1 MTHRHVSTPR
11 SSAAPPPPS
20 SVPSSVVIL
29 HEVVGDDPRPDE
41 VDTLAQAEQ
50 VSAALRGM
58 GIEIAALATG
68 LDLASTLNAIRG
80 RRPDVVFNL
89 VESLGGDGRLVH
101 VVPSLL
107 ATTGIPFTGSDG
119 DAVFMSSHKR
129 LAKRVMRQH
138 GIPTPEVLEDGGAD
152 EGDDDDDD
160 VGGEWIVKSLWEHAS
175 LGLDDGC
182 VVDGVGAARLR
193 IADSIRRHGGEWF
206 AERYVDGREF
216 NVSVLEIDGTPQVLP
231 LAEMTFVD
239 YPAGKPRIVG
249 YAAKWD
255 ESAPEYQATKRVFP
269 ALSAA
274 LRDAITGIV
283 GQCWS
288 AFGLRGYARVDFRVD
303 DEQRPWVLEI
313 NANPCIA
320 GDSGFTATA
329 VEAGIDFERLVAL
342 LLEAAL
348 RQKHVNS

>member
-1 MTHRHVSTPR
+1 MTHRHVSTP
-11 SSAAPPPPS
+11 SPVLS
-20 SVPSSVVIL
+20 SVPSSVMVL
-29 HEVVGDDPRPDE
+29 HEAVGDDPRPDE
-41 VDTLAQAEQ
+41 LDTLAQAEQ

-58 GIEIAALATG
+58 GIESAALATG
-68 LDLASTLNAIRG
+68 LDLGSTLNAIRG

-107 ATTGIPFTGSDG
+107 ATSGIPFTGSDG
-119 DAVFMSSHKR
+119 DAIFLSSHKR
-129 LAKRVMRQH
+129 LAKRVMHQH
-138 GIPTPEVLEDGGAD
+138 GIPTAEVLEEGGS
-152 EGDDDDDD
+152 DDDPDDDPDDD
-160 VGGEWIVKSLWEHAS
+160 VGGSWIVKSLWEHAS
-175 LGLDDGC
+175 FGLDDGC
-182 VVDGVGAARLR
+182 VVDGVGAAHRR
-193 IADSIRRHGGEWF
+193 IAESVRRHGGEWF

-216 NVSVLEIDGTPQVLP
+216 NVSVLEVDGAPQVLP

-255 ESAPEYQATKRVFP
+255 ESAPEYHATKRVFP
-269 ALSAA
+269 ALSAE

-288 AFGLRGYARVDFRVD
+288 AFGLRGYARVDFRID

-320 GDSGFTATA
+320 EDAGFTATA
-329 VEAGIDFERLVAL
+329 AEAGIGFERLVTL

>member
-1 MTHRHVSTPR
+1 MTHRPLSTP
-11 SSAAPPPPS
+11 SSMPS
-20 SVPSSVVIL
+20 SMMVL
-29 HEVVGDDPRPDE
+29 HEAVGDDPRPDE
-41 VDTLAQAEQ
+41 LDTLAQAEQ

-58 GIEIAALATG
+58 GIEITPLATG

-101 VVPSLL
+101 LVPSLL

-119 DAVFMSSHKR
+119 DAIFLSSHKR

-138 GIPTPEVLEDGGAD
+138 GIPTPEVLPDGGAD
-152 EGDDDDDD
+152 EGNADDA
-160 VGGEWIVKSLWEHAS
+160 GAAWIVKSLWEHAS

-182 VVDGVGAARLR
+182 VVDGVGAAQQR
-193 IADSIRRHGGEWF
+193 IADSVRRHGGEWF

-216 NVSVLEIDGTPQVLP
+216 NVSVLEVGGAPQVLP

-239 YPAGKPRIVG
+239 YPAGKPKIVG

-255 ESAPEYQATKRVFP
+255 ESAPEYHTTKRVFP
-269 ALSAA
+269 ALSAE

-320 GDSGFTATA
+320 EDAGFTATA
-329 VEAGIDFERLVAL
+329 AKAGIGFERLVAL
-342 LLEAAL
+342 LLQAAL